1 MKEIRKLI
9 AIKEGKFDV
18 NYTLVRTATGAIYLE
33 TFESPNKPLPKGG
46 GGPTIHPDEFDAHV
60 IDGRPLRNLVEDAI
74 RRIDC
79 EET

>member
-33 TFESPNKPLPKGG
+33 TFESPNKPFEKGAVA
-46 GGPTIHPDEFDAHV
+46 PPFTQT
-60 IDGRPLRNLVEDAI
+60 NLMLMSSMVDPFAI
-74 RRIDC
+74 SSKMPSVG
-79 EET
+79 